1 MFIAFSAGLAIET
14 GVGEPFDTYTIAEL
28 DWGVLGVRAN
38 GDNDA
43 DTLRIEFNYYYHTM
57 SSDCN
62 AHFVTTDEGGLSG
75 YRPVVLR
82 SVKIGVADTGALH
95 LEENLTGSELL
106 GLRDGPVV
114 DDLEGGA
121 GVADH
126 SGLHGFGDN
135 VVAVRHVC
143 VVEGDACERKVIG
156 RREQRYLCSLR
167 LASQRGPSEVSYGT
181 RIAL

>member
-1 MFIAFSAGLAIET
+1 MFIAFPAGLAIET

-28 DWGVLGVRAN
+28 DWGALGVRAN

-82 SVKIGVADTGALH
+82 SVKIGVADTSAL
-95 LEENLTGSELL
+95 
-106 GLRDGPVV
+106 
-114 DDLEGGA
+114 
-121 GVADH
+121 
-126 SGLHGFGDN
+126 
-135 VVAVRHVC
+135 
-143 VVEGDACERKVIG
+143 
-156 RREQRYLCSLR
+156 
-167 LASQRGPSEVSYGT
+167 
-181 RIAL
+181 

>member
-1 MFIAFSAGLAIET
+1 MSASVGA
-14 GVGEPFDTYTIAEL
+14 GVGVERD
-28 DWGVLGVRAN
+28 
-38 GDNDA
+38 
-43 DTLRIEFNYYYHTM
+43 
-57 SSDCN
+57 
-62 AHFVTTDEGGLSG
+62 DEGVDMMGLEANQSFFFLDDSE
-75 YRPVVLR
+75 VTAC
-82 SVKIGVADTGALH
+82 ADGTRGA
-95 LEENLTGSELL
+95 GF
-106 GLRDGPVV
+106 GDGGGPVV

-121 GVADH
+121 GAADH

-143 VVEGDACERKVIG
+143 VVEGDACERKAIG

>member
-1 MFIAFSAGLAIET
+1 MFIAFPAGLAIET

-82 SVKIGVADTGALH
+82 SVKIGVADTSVRESDEAFTRSEILSLFYGVSCADFDGCAECIDDSGSLF
-95 LEENLTGSELL
+95 LGDDEVCENGH
-106 GLRDGPVV
+106 DG
-114 DDLEGGA
+114 
-121 GVADH
+121 
-126 SGLHGFGDN
+126 
-135 VVAVRHVC
+135 
-143 VVEGDACERKVIG
+143 
-156 RREQRYLCSLR
+156 
-167 LASQRGPSEVSYGT
+167 
-181 RIAL
+181 RIIWGW

>member
-1 MFIAFSAGLAIET
+1 MFIAFPAGLAIET

-82 SVKIGVADTGALH
+82 SVKIGVADTGAVELDETFTRGEVLWLLDWVIIFDGKVTEGFDDGGFLDLGDCIGH
-95 LEENLTGSELL
+95 IRMSTSEE
-106 GLRDGPVV
+106 
-114 DDLEGGA
+114 
-121 GVADH
+121 
-126 SGLHGFGDN
+126 
-135 VVAVRHVC
+135 
-143 VVEGDACERKVIG
+143 
-156 RREQRYLCSLR
+156 
-167 LASQRGPSEVSYGT
+167 
-181 RIAL
+181 